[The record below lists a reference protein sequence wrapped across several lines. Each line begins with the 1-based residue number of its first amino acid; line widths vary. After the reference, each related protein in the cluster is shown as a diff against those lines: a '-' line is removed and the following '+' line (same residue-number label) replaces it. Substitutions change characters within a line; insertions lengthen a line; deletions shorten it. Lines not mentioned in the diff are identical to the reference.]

1 MLASVCFVLG
11 VAAGCKSEGD
21 ASSAAPDPAAI
32 KAQQELV
39 ARRDAL
45 LAQREKLKSEAASLQ
60 EEIQKVEA
68 RGGDATE
75 LARKKAEIEIQ
86 IQQQTTNLDVAA
98 SELAAITS
106 KLDAAGGIAVRE
118 ARVAERERDIAQRER
133 EIAERE
139 RQLAMRDGESA
150 KRWAESCTTGTPQMI
165 IQQVAP
171 PKSGTY
177 TRKEVDSLFK
187 RAKAAMSKKG
197 LLPADLGG
205 GAGLEGEIT
214 KALADSDWARGYI
227 LANQLVQ
234 MVEGIR
240 IDRPFISAK
249 YKRLHDRV
257 KAANVDE
264 ATQAKLDVGMREVMQ
279 QYGDGNFSAANRRIN
294 QLWSTL

>member
-1 MLASVCFVLG
+1 MLVSVCIVFG
-11 VAAGCKSEGD
+11 VAVGCKSGGD
-21 ASSAAPDPAAI
+21 GGSSAPDPAAI

-45 LAQREKLKSEAASLQ
+45 LAQREKLESEAASLQ
-60 EEIQKVEA
+60 AEIQKVEA
-68 RGGDATE
+68 SGGDSTE
-75 LARKKAEIEIQ
+75 LARKKAAIEIQ
-86 IQQQTTNLDVAA
+86 IQEQTTNLDVAS

-106 KLDAAGGIAVRE
+106 KLDAAGGIALRE
-118 ARVAERERDIAQRER
+118 ARVAEREREIAQRER

-139 RQLAMRDGESA
+139 RQLALRDAESA
-150 KRWAESCTTGTPQMI
+150 KRWAESCTAGAPQMI

-177 TRKEVDSLFK
+177 TRKEVDALFK
-187 RAKAAMSKKG
+187 RAKTAMAKKD
-197 LLPADLGG
+197 LLPSDLGG
-205 GAGLEGEIT
+205 GASLESEIT
-214 KALADSDWARGYI
+214 KSLAESDWARGYI

-234 MVEGIR
+234 TVDGIR

-257 KAANVDE
+257 KAAKVDE

-279 QYGDGNFSAANRRIN
+279 YYGDGNFTAANRRIN
-294 QLWSTL
+294 QLWTMI